1 MRNHCSEFHKAERI
15 EAECTFS
22 RKLDPK
28 LRVGELRRMLTGRGK
43 MKMTDAEVRIFL
55 WMRLLRTDAMDHF

>member
-1 MRNHCSEFHKAERI
+1 MSSIKQNEWRQNELKLNAL
-15 EAECTFS
+15 FS

-28 LRVGELRRMLTGRGK
+28 LRVGELRRLLTGRGK